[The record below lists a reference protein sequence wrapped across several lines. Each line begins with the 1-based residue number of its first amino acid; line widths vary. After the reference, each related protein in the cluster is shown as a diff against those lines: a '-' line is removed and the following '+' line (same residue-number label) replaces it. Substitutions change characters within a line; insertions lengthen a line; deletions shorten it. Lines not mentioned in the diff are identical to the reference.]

1 MMKHFFAVDLG
12 ATSGRT
18 ILGTLV
24 NGRLEQEELT
34 RFPNNLIETGGHFYW
49 DIYALYLEMI
59 KGLQIVGKRGIEIVS
74 IGIDTWGVDFVFIG
88 DDGALLRNPMAYR
101 DPHTFGAMDDYLR
114 NVVSQ
119 REVYDI
125 TGIQFMNFNSLFQ
138 LYAMRKAGNTALQ
151 HCSKILFMPDA
162 LSWMLTGEAVCEY
175 TIASTSQMLDPT
187 TGDLSEK
194 LIESV
199 GLKREHFGRMVQPGT
214 QIGVL
219 TDEVQR
225 MTGLGAVPV
234 IAVAGHD
241 TASAVAAVPAKDKHF
256 AYLSSGTWSLMGI
269 ETKEAIINARSY
281 ELNFTNEGGVEGT
294 TRFLKNICG
303 MWIYERCR
311 KEFINST
318 GEPLSTREAEQKGE
332 PLSTRKAEQKGEP
345 LSTRE
350 AVQKGEPLSIGHAE
364 LQEAAMGVDAFR
376 SIINPDDKAFAN
388 PPSMIEAIQQYCRET
403 KQPVPETPAEICRC
417 IFDSLALRYRQVFE
431 WLKEFKS
438 NYSSPI
444 NASQSSPINA
454 SQSSPINASQSSPI
468 NVLHIIGGGSLN
480 KYLNQFT
487 ADALGI
493 EVLAGPQEC
502 TAIGNMMLQAKASG
516 DVSDIWQMRRIIAD
530 SVDMVA
536 YHPAGDKAAWAQ
548 AYEKYLRITNNKN

>member
-1 MMKHFFAVDLG
+1 MTDKKYFFAVDLG

-18 ILGTLV
+18 IIGSMAD
-24 NGRLEQEELT
+24 GRLEQEEIT

-59 KGLQIVGKRGIEIVS
+59 RGLKEVARRGLDIAS

-88 DDGALLRNPMAYR
+88 DDGAILRNPMAYR
-101 DPHTFGAMDDYLR
+101 DPHTFGRMEEYFEKVMDR
-114 NVVSQ
+114 QN
-119 REVYDI
+119 VYDI

-138 LYAMRKAGNTALQ
+138 FYAMQQDGNVAM
-151 HCSKILFMPDA
+151 KMAKEVLFVPDA

-175 TIASTSQMLDPT
+175 TIASTSQMLDPR

-199 GLKREHFGRMVQPGT
+199 GMKRSQFGRMVQPGT

-219 TDEVQR
+219 TEEVQK
-225 MTGLGAVPV
+225 MTGLGPVPV

-241 TASAVAAVPAKDKHF
+241 TGAAVAAVPTKNEQF

-269 ETKEAIINARSY
+269 ETKNAIINDRSY
-281 ELNFTNEGGVEGT
+281 ELNFTNEGGIEGT

-303 MWIYERCR
+303 MWLYERCR
-311 KEFINST
+311 KEFKDST
-318 GEPLSTREAEQKGE
+318 GEPLSASHQ
-332 PLSTRKAEQKGEP
+332 
-345 LSTRE
+345 
-350 AVQKGEPLSIGHAE
+350 E
-364 LQEAAMGVDAFR
+364 LQGSAMQVEAFR

-388 PPSMIEAIQQYCRET
+388 PPSMIEAIQTYCRET
-403 KQPVPETPAEICRC
+403 GQAVPETPAEICRC
-417 IFDSLALRYRQVFE
+417 IFDSLALRYRQVFQ
-431 WLKEFKS
+431 WLKEFYLSTGKP
-438 NYSSPI
+438 SST
-444 NASQSSPINA
+444 
-454 SQSSPINASQSSPI
+454 I

-487 ADALGI
+487 ADACGV

-502 TAIGNMMLQAKASG
+502 TAIGNIMLQAKAMG
-516 DVSDIWQMRRIIAD
+516 LVKDIWEMRRIIAN
-530 SVDMVA
+530 SVDLVA
-536 YHPAGDKAAWAQ
+536 YHPSGDKATWDA
-548 AYEKYLRITNNKN
+548 AYEKYLKVTNQK